1 MLCGARECNGLNNH
15 HGRSSGST
23 LPLTVKL
30 FKFEVGERERVLF
43 QNSQRSYAIN
53 SLSSG
58 LYTANT
64 LPQTKKPFHHEYENT
79 AQTGHPFFPCCEK

>member
-30 FKFEVGERERVLF
+30 FKLEAGERERDLF
-43 QNSQRSYAIN
+43 QNSQWSYAIN
-53 SLSSG
+53 S
-58 LYTANT
+58 
-64 LPQTKKPFHHEYENT
+64 
-79 AQTGHPFFPCCEK
+79 